1 MNDDVN
7 EEMLDLLCKKAVYGL
22 NEEETMQLGR
32 LEVVGDDLRT
42 LELTAAVIG
51 MINLKTDEALPLHL
65 QEKITVAA
73 DGYFASQTKSG
84 RISEAAVKEPTSE
97 ISFVPAKTRGFSW
110 NWLGWAFAAA
120 ACVALAINIWL
131 TRTQPDSTIADNRS
145 PTPKQE
151 EILTPSQQRQRLLES
166 PIQVLT
172 AQLGKG
178 NVKEIDNVSGDVVW
192 SDVRQAGY
200 VRVQGLPKNDANK
213 ETYQLWIFDE
223 SQDPKTPIDGGTFN
237 IEGDGEVVIPID
249 AHLKA
254 VNPTA
259 FAVTIEKP
267 GGVVVSKQAKVAA
280 LAKSET

>member
-7 EEMLDLLCKKAVYGL
+7 EEMLDLLCRKAVYGL
-22 NEEETMQLGR
+22 NEEETMRLER

-65 QEKITVAA
+65 QEKIEVAA

-84 RISEAAVKEPTSE
+84 RISEAAAKEPTSE
-97 ISFVPAKTRGFSW
+97 ISFIPAKTRSFSW

-120 ACVALAINIWL
+120 ASVALAVNIWL
-131 TRTQPDSTIADNRS
+131 TRTQPDSTIADNPR
-145 PTPKQE
+145 PAPIQE

-166 PIQVLT
+166 PVQVLT

-237 IEGDGEVVIPID
+237 IEADGEVVIPID
-249 AHLKA
+249 ARLRA
-254 VNPTA
+254 VNPKA

-280 LAKSET
+280 LAKRET